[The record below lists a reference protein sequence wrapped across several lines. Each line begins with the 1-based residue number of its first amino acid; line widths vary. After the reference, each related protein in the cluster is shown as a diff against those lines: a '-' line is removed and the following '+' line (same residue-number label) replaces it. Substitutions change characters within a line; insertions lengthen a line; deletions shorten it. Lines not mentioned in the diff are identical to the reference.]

1 MALIKCPECNR
12 EISDKAK
19 ACIHCGF
26 PIAEYLQEQAE
37 LEKKVEV
44 KENVEKKEETVTDK
58 QPYNE
63 TDIVDYVKAFNG
75 ENDVIEDDKKE
86 TVETDDAT
94 TETSVK
100 WMAWLVIAFV
110 VLIIVVIAVQ
120 TINENKKQQAIANQA
135 ISHFKAGEF
144 EEAYNDKWDLDKD
157 SLLGEYENKI
167 VLMGKLQ
174 TYLDDEDKQLS
185 AVFYYMGKY
194 KEFESENLLDMTL
207 PLIKEAAQKIA
218 NKNTDFI
225 YNVEYYADRK
235 YEEYTYLD
243 NDDNEKI
250 SDLLEPLLSED
261 RECLFEIANQIN
273 GNIDYTLAKTEYE
286 KYKKELEEQAQREY
300 DREHPIQIS
309 NKDYTVTR
317 KNGYYYCNGTVHNV
331 SGSTHYYVKVK
342 VTYMDANK
350 DVLTTDWTYAVGS
363 EGIKGG
369 ENQQFEIMTKVSGT
383 VEYYRCEILEWD

>member
-26 PIAEYLQEQAE
+26 PIAEYLQEQSVSGKEAE
-37 LEKKVEV
+37 VKEAVEEIEETITNEPSDAADIVDFVKAFNEENDAVEDDKEKKVE
-44 KENVEKKEETVTDK
+44 TSDT
-58 QPYNE
+58 
-63 TDIVDYVKAFNG
+63 
-75 ENDVIEDDKKE
+75 
-86 TVETDDAT
+86 T
-94 TETSVK
+94 TEPSAK

-110 VLIIVVIAVQ
+110 ALIIIVFVVQ
-120 TINENKKQQAIANQA
+120 TINENKKQQEIANQA

-144 EEAYNDKWDLDKD
+144 EEAYNDKGDLDKD

-174 TYLDDEDKQLS
+174 SYLDDEDKQLS
-185 AVFYYMGKY
+185 AVFYYLGKY
-194 KEFESENLLDMTL
+194 KEFERENLLEMTL
-207 PLIKEAAQKIA
+207 PLIKEAAQKVA
-218 NKNTDFI
+218 NKNRDFI

-243 NDDNEKI
+243 NDNNEKL

-261 RECLFEIANQIN
+261 RERLFEIANQIN
-273 GNIDYTLAKTEYE
+273 SNINYTLAKTEYE
-286 KYKKELEEQAQREY
+286 KYKKEQEEQAQREY

-309 NKDYTVTR
+309 NEDYTVTR
-317 KNGYYYCNGTVHNV
+317 KDGYYYCNGTVHNI

-342 VTYMDANK
+342 VTYMDENK

-383 VEYYRCEILEWD
+383 VGYYRCEILEWD